1 MREPLPD
8 WSPLEVTF
16 KILDEHP
23 HLFYIRVPPPPG
35 KYCHCSREKI
45 LHFEESPNLGV
56 CPLFLW

>member
-23 HLFYIRVPPPPG
+23 HLFYIRVPPLGNIVIVQG
-35 KYCHCSREKI
+35 KKFSI
-45 LHFEESPNLGV
+45 LKKAPI
-56 CPLFLW
+56 